1 MPHLHL
7 DPVGGVAG
15 DMFAGA
21 LLHLAQHHGLSFAD
35 GLVAALRGAGLADD
49 VDVRVVAHKD
59 EVFAGV
65 RFVVDDPRER
75 ARPLPGRF
83 VLQRGDRAHAHVP
96 LADIRAR
103 VEASTLSPGAKARA
117 HDIFLRI
124 GTAEAAVHGL
134 PVDEIAFHE
143 VGAQDSVADV
153 VAAAYLVDQLEQA
166 LGPVTA
172 STASL
177 PLGSGRITTAHGLLP
192 VPAPATLRLLEGLPV
207 HDDQRVGERVTPT
220 GAAIVQHLLG
230 GRGAGT
236 RPAGVVVG
244 HGVGFG
250 TKVWPGLSNI
260 LRVTLTTPT
269 ATTPAT
275 MQARPL
281 VEISCEI
288 DDMTAEELAVSLEH
302 LRRLPVVRDVHT
314 VAVVMKKGRAATRV
328 VALVDAAVH
337 DASDADAVDV
347 VCAAF
352 FDQTTTL
359 GVRVARVERRELA
372 RTVAER
378 VVDGDTVRRKT
389 AQRPGGPTHKV
400 DVDDV
405 TGATLSVRRARR
417 HEGER

>member
-1 MPHLHL
+1 
-7 DPVGGVAG
+7 
-15 DMFAGA
+15 MFAGA

-103 VEASTLSPGAKARA
+103 VEASGLSPGAKARA

-134 PVDEIAFHE
+134 PVEEIAFHE

-220 GAAIVQHLLG
+220 GAAIVQHLLA
-230 GRGAGT
+230 GRGAGA

-260 LRVTLTTPT
+260 LRVTLTSTSTSPPVSAST
-269 ATTPAT
+269 LHV
-275 MQARPL
+275 RPL

-302 LRRLPVVRDVHT
+302 LRCVPAVRDVHAL
-314 VAVVMKKGRAATRV
+314 AVMMKKGRAATRV
-328 VALVDAAVH
+328 VALVGGVDNVDNVGIEAAVDAA
-337 DASDADAVDV
+337 
-347 VCAAF
+347 CAAF

-359 GVRVARVERRELA
+359 GVRVARVERREVE

-378 VVDGDTVRRKT
+378 VVDGEALRRKT
-389 AQRPGGPTHKV
+389 AQRPSGPTHKV

-405 TGATLSVRRARR
+405 TGATLSLRRARR
-417 HEGER
+417 QEGER